1 MLTPANTGAK
11 MAEVPRD
18 MNKSASE
25 NKEVAFRDIKIAPAL
40 NREIEDAG
48 GPGGKGLSFRELENS
63 LPVIGMGDELS
74 AQAREGL
81 AFNGLDLAPSSDS
94 DPGHGLKEAKRIYAW
109 AMNSLF
115 KIFRLIQD
123 NKVFS
128 IDIMHPYAV
137 DFASHLQAETDSW
150 MQIVY
155 TEEHEE
161 DLAMQIVIHS
171 LNTAIIAIRIG
182 IALDLEREKLEG
194 LAIRAFFHDVG
205 MLRVPVEVVQK
216 KGELTPEEIALIK
229 EHPKH
234 GYDILRNV
242 NSAHENLANVTYQEH
257 ERHDGSGYP
266 QGLKNGDIFDC
277 SLVIGVAD
285 IYAALVHPRPYRPR
299 YLPFDAVKQIII
311 TSKGKFPNNVM
322 KALVN
327 EFSTFPNGIYV
338 RLNSMEVGR
347 VISSYKIAPLRPVV
361 EILYDA
367 HGKKLAKAKTVD
379 MFKEHILQIKEAF
392 FTEEETDKND
402 KPAR

>member
-1 MLTPANTGAK
+1 MAK
-11 MAEVPRD
+11 VPRD
-18 MNKSASE
+18 MDRSASE
-25 NKEVAFRDIKIAPAL
+25 NKEVAFRDIKVAPPL
-40 NREIEDAG
+40 NRELEDTG
-48 GPGGKGLSFRELENS
+48 GPGGKGLSFRELEPLS
-63 LPVIGMGDELS
+63 LPVPGTGTESPDQGED
-74 AQAREGL
+74 L
-81 AFNGLDLAPSSDS
+81 AFNELGLVPSSGPDNN
-94 DPGHGLKEAKRIYAW
+94 LKEAKKIYAW

-115 KIFRLIQD
+115 KIFRLIQG
-123 NKVFS
+123 NKDFS
-128 IDIMHPYAV
+128 IDTMHPYAV
-137 DFASHLQAETDSW
+137 DFVSRLQTETDSW

-155 TEEHEE
+155 TEEHED

-182 IALDLEREKLEG
+182 IALDLEHEKLEG

-266 QGLKNGDIFDC
+266 QGLRNGDIFDC

-367 HGKKLAKAKTVD
+367 HGKKLAKPKTVD